1 MSQYYETCP
10 IAASNT
16 RSKSAATAPG
26 EAPIL
31 SEFDK
36 HCEQLLSKDADE
48 GWASELQQYI
58 STVQQDVK
66 KDADII
72 EWWQV
77 SNLNSKAHY
86 LLIKSSIEPCP
97 ALPNT
102 CAYRA

>member
-1 MSQYYETCP
+1 MSWYYETRP
-10 IAASNT
+10 ISASNT

-31 SEFDK
+31 SKFNK
-36 HCEQLLSKDADE
+36 HREQLLSEDAEE
-48 GWASELQQYI
+48 GWASELRRYI

-66 KDADII
+66 KDADIV

-77 SNLNSKAHY
+77 SNLNNKACY

-102 CAYRA
+102 CVYHA